1 VHRDKDEIEK
11 EISNLIQE
19 LRAVALED
27 SRITMEEQAL
37 MDKIEEDAQQMQNQI
52 IQVLESDLDDN
63 EFADLVKDFLQDIIS
78 NAIKFAKKDWVISE
92 DEMRLIG
99 KLLEFTDKGGKF

>member
-11 EISNLIQE
+11 QISNLIRE
-19 LRAVALED
+19 LRAVAMED

-37 MDKIEEDAQQMQNQI
+37 MDKIEEDAHQMQNQI

-63 EFADLVKDFLQDIIS
+63 EFADLVNDFLQDIIS
-78 NAIKFAKKDWVISE
+78 NAIKFAKADWVISE

-99 KLLEFTDKGGKF
+99 KLLEFTDKGGEF